1 MSNPSAS
8 WEDVA
13 RAQNDIIER
22 KDSEIDKLLDRVL
35 ELVRENIDLRWRITE
50 LTQTA
55 EALRHQL
62 AQTAEAL
69 RHQLDELQRV
79 AKGEK

>member
-1 MSNPSAS
+1 VNKPKVYLK
-8 WEDVA
+8 DVA
-13 RAQNDIIER
+13 RAQKDIIER

-50 LTQTA
+50 LAQTI
-55 EALRHQL
+55 EDLRHQV
-62 AQTAEAL
+62 
-69 RHQLDELQRV
+69 DEWKRV